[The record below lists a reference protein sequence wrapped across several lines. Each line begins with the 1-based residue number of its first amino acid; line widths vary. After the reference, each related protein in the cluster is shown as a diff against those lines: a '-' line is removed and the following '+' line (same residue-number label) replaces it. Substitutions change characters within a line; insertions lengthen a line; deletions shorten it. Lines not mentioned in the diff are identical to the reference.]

1 MISLKVC
8 YISFGLRKAFLSNQ
22 RFSLL
27 FFIIIFSFS
36 AFAQNFIKGK
46 ILDGRTSEVMPFANV
61 YIANSTKGTQTDQ
74 NGNFQLSNL
83 PLGNIQLLISYVGYE
98 NYGQTVKIDENS
110 QLELTFRIKANE
122 NTFSE
127 IEVKT
132 KRDKSWEKKVK
143 EFKRIFL
150 GQNYDPNKCK
160 IINEWVID
168 FKDVVGG
175 FSAEA
180 LAPIEIENRILGYR
194 VFYDLREFVQ
204 QRGNSFYLG
213 YPRFEELTPLD
224 KKEYNRWLQN
234 RSEAYLRSPERFYR
248 SVYRQSLEQ
257 DGYIVFEMDSQT
269 EWYSSAKKFH
279 KAINII
285 DDKNIS
291 KRIIIQD
298 QANKILKLN
307 KPLEIINGKISTAS
321 DARIRSMSGGITEV
335 LEDGWINNPRALE
348 MGGFWAIQG
357 VSELLPREFAKEI
370 ENEVV
375 TAEKQ
380 KSDFNKVYLHIN
392 KPGYVTGENIWFS
405 AYVFDSDDKMSRKPM
420 PLYVQ
425 LHDDAGNWVA
435 EQIIFSSNG
444 RGVGYLHLPD
454 SLQSGVYRLRAY
466 NREMLNYPTTIFDKQ
481 LVIQNPKDDLKVL
494 STLMK
499 FNESEIG
506 KLTMEVETDKE
517 TYKPNETINVKLK
530 LKNNFGEAGIAS
542 MSASVVN
549 PSFLVSDLDE
559 FNINSFVRKSLLK
572 PETIGSFFAYEPNI
586 SITGKAYD
594 LINQKSIPNAKII
607 FMFTGQDATTSRF
620 NQADKDGKFR
630 ITDLDFIGKNI
641 LVYQVN
647 SKKNEPLEHAVVL
660 IDKFPVAMQIANTN
674 SQKAEM
680 NNETR
685 KDFQWQQKF
694 PDGIPNIKNEEVI
707 VAESKEQKDQID
719 SDVGVTK
726 IYGEPDY
733 YVNFDQQ
740 MNFTN
745 VYEMLQGNLPGVKVE
760 KTRNF
765 YKVFVRG
772 IGSWNT
778 SQLDPLFLVDGVEM
792 TDLSSINPNDIIRI
806 ELLSGGKAA
815 IFGMKGSNGVIAFY
829 TKRFAEKKAGLQ
841 FTKNETING
850 YQKEI
855 EFQQLDF
862 EKVGHPLAEDK
873 RSTVYW
879 NPEIFLD
886 AMGQGEFSFKASGVP
901 ASLKVIIEGVTLFG
915 FTVRKEFEVQVSDK

>member
-1 MISLKVC
+1 MMKDFSAFFNFRKTFLPC
-8 YISFGLRKAFLSNQ
+8 LRL
-22 RFSLL
+22 LPL
-27 FFIIIFSFS
+27 FFILIFSHS
-36 AFAQNFIKGK
+36 TFAQNIVRGK
-46 ILDGRTSEVMPFANV
+46 ILDARTSEGMPFANV

-74 NGNFQLSNL
+74 NGNFQLSNV
-83 PLGNIQLLISYVGYE
+83 PLGNIQLLVSYVGYQ
-98 NYGQTVKIDENS
+98 NYGQTIKVDENS
-110 QLELTFRIKANE
+110 QLELTIRIKANE
-122 NTFSE
+122 NTFTE
-127 IEVKT
+127 IEVKS
-132 KRDKSWEKKVK
+132 KRDKSWERKLKD
-143 EFKRIFL
+143 FKRIFL
-150 GQNYDPNKCK
+150 GQNYDANKCK
-160 IINEWVID
+160 IINEWVFD
-168 FKDVVGG
+168 FKDIEGG
-175 FSAEA
+175 FSASA
-180 LAPIEIENRILGYR
+180 LAPIEFENRSLGYR
-194 VFYDLREFVQ
+194 VYYDLREFVQ
-204 QRGNSFYLG
+204 QRGSTFYFG
-213 YPRFEELTPLD
+213 FPRFEELTPAD
-224 KKEYNRWLQN
+224 KKEYNRWMQN
-234 RSEAYLRSPERFYR
+234 RNEAYLRSPERFYR

-279 KAINII
+279 KALNII
-285 DDKNIS
+285 DDKNVS
-291 KRIIIQD
+291 KRLIIQD
-298 QANKILKLN
+298 QRNKILKLS
-307 KPLEIINGKISTAS
+307 KPLEIINGKISTTS
-321 DARIRSMSGGITEV
+321 DARIRSMDGRITEI
-335 LEDGWINNPRALE
+335 LEDGWVNNPRAIE
-348 MGGFWAIQG
+348 MGGFWALQG
-357 VSELLPREFAKEI
+357 VSELLPREFATEI
-370 ENEVV
+370 EKGSVLSE
-375 TAEKQ
+375 TR

-405 AYVFDSDDKMSRKPM
+405 AYVFDSDKKISRKHM

-454 SLQSGVYRLRAY
+454 SLKSGVYRLRAY

-481 LVIQNPKDDLKVL
+481 LVIQNPKDDFRVL
-494 STLMK
+494 SNLRK
-499 FNESEIG
+499 LNESEIG
-506 KLTMEVETDKE
+506 KLTLEVETNKE
-517 TYKPNETINVKLK
+517 TYQPNETVTLKLK
-530 LKNNFGEAGIAS
+530 LKNNFGEPVMAS
-542 MSASVVN
+542 MSASVIN
-549 PSFLVSDLDE
+549 PKFLVSDLEE
-559 FNINSFVRKSLLK
+559 FNIDSYVANTLQK

-586 SITGKAYD
+586 SVTGKTFD
-594 LINQKSIPNAKII
+594 LNTQKSIPNAKII
-607 FMFTGQDATTSRF
+607 FMFTGADATTSRF
-620 NQADKDGKFR
+620 IEADKDGKFR
-630 ITDLDFIGKNI
+630 ITDLDFIGKNM

-660 IDKFPVAMQIANTN
+660 IDKFPVAMQIANTV

-680 NNETR
+680 SEETR
-685 KDFQWQQKF
+685 KDFEWQQKF
-694 PDGIPNIKNEEVI
+694 PDGISNIKNTEVF
-707 VAESKEQKDQID
+707 VAESNGKEDQID
-719 SDVGVTK
+719 SDAGVTK

-733 YVNFDQQ
+733 YVNFDKQ

-778 SQLDPLFLVDGVEM
+778 GQLDPLFLVDGVEM

-862 EKVGHPLAEDK
+862 EKVGLALVEDK
-873 RSTVYW
+873 RSAVYW
-879 NPEIFLD
+879 NPEIILD
-886 AMGQGEFSFKASGVP
+886 SKGQGQFSFKASGVS
-901 ASLKVIIEGVTLFG
+901 ARLKVVIEGVTLFG

>member
-1 MISLKVC
+1 
-8 YISFGLRKAFLSNQ
+8 
-22 RFSLL
+22 
-27 FFIIIFSFS
+27 
-36 AFAQNFIKGK
+36 
-46 ILDGRTSEVMPFANV
+46 
-61 YIANSTKGTQTDQ
+61 
-74 NGNFQLSNL
+74 
-83 PLGNIQLLISYVGYE
+83 
-98 NYGQTVKIDENS
+98 
-110 QLELTFRIKANE
+110 
-122 NTFSE
+122 
-127 IEVKT
+127 
-132 KRDKSWEKKVK
+132 
-143 EFKRIFL
+143 
-150 GQNYDPNKCK
+150 
-160 IINEWVID
+160 
-168 FKDVVGG
+168 
-175 FSAEA
+175 
-180 LAPIEIENRILGYR
+180 
-194 VFYDLREFVQ
+194 
-204 QRGNSFYLG
+204 
-213 YPRFEELTPLD
+213 
-224 KKEYNRWLQN
+224 
-234 RSEAYLRSPERFYR
+234 
-248 SVYRQSLEQ
+248 
-257 DGYIVFEMDSQT
+257 MDSQK

-279 KAINII
+279 KALNII
-285 DDKNIS
+285 DDKNVS
-291 KRIIIQD
+291 KRLIIQD

-307 KPLEIINGKISTAS
+307 KPLEIINGKISTTS
-321 DARIRSMSGGITEV
+321 DARIRSMDGRITEI
-335 LEDGWINNPRALE
+335 LEDGWINNPRAIE

-357 VSELLPREFAKEI
+357 VSELLPREFASEI
-370 ENEVV
+370 ENASILSE
-375 TAEKQ
+375 TR

-405 AYVFDSDDKMSRKPM
+405 AYVFDSDKKMSRKPM

-454 SLQSGVYRLRAY
+454 SLKSGVYRLRAY

-481 LVIQNPKDDLKVL
+481 LVIQNPKDDFRVL
-494 STLMK
+494 SNLRK
-499 FNESEIG
+499 LNESEIG
-506 KLTMEVETDKE
+506 KLTLEVETNKE
-517 TYKPNETINVKLK
+517 TYQPNETVTLKLK
-530 LKNNFGEAGIAS
+530 LKSNFGEPVMAS

-549 PSFLVSDLDE
+549 PKFLVSDLEE
-559 FNINSFVRKSLLK
+559 FNIDSYVANTLQK

-586 SITGKAYD
+586 SVTGKAFD
-594 LINQKSIPNAKII
+594 LNTQKSIPNAKII
-607 FMFTGQDATTSRF
+607 FMFTGADATTSRF
-620 NQADKDGKFR
+620 IEADKDGKFR
-630 ITDLDFIGKNI
+630 ITELDFVGKNM

-660 IDKFPVAMQIANTN
+660 IDKFPVAMQIANTV
-674 SQKAEM
+674 SLKTEM
-680 NNETR
+680 NDQTR
-685 KDFQWQQKF
+685 KDFEWQQKF
-694 PDGIPNIKNEEVI
+694 PDGIPNIKNTEVF
-707 VAESKEQKDQID
+707 VAESNGKEDQID
-719 SDVGVTK
+719 SDAGVTK

-733 YVNFDQQ
+733 YVNFDKQ

-778 SQLDPLFLVDGVEM
+778 GQLDPLFLVDGVEM

-862 EKVGHPLAEDK
+862 EKVGLPLVDDK
-873 RSTVYW
+873 RSAVYW
-879 NPEIFLD
+879 NPEIILD
-886 AMGQGEFSFKASGVP
+886 SKGQGQFSFKASGIS
-901 ASLKVIIEGVTLFG
+901 ARLKVVIEGVTLFG